1 MHLTKGKSMRVGLML
16 RNIEEKGGIA
26 VYTRLIAENL
36 LAQDLDNEYYLF
48 AGRPE
53 SLEAFAEAPNAHPII
68 LPCRQKFFWDQ
79 VQVARAVNRLG
90 LDIDASG
97 PRCQFHCAA
106 ARAKSSRYTALTN
119 TFFPKEFSIVDR
131 YYVRMFMP
139 LFGKTADC
147 ILTPSETARDELA
160 EILGV
165 PVGKFV
171 VTPEGAKDIFRQ
183 PIAEERL
190 RAVRRKYDLE
200 GEFIL
205 HVGLIWGSKNFG
217 VLPEVLEIINRQ
229 RPLVLVHAGKPQR
242 WGDGEGTTTS
252 RFLKRLGF
260 VPDEDLASLYQ
271 SAMALV
277 FPSLYEGFGIPIV
290 EAFASGCPVVTA
302 NWGTMKEVGGDAAL
316 LVDVRKPEEIAAAV
330 LRLSAEPG
338 LRQELQSRGFERAKR
353 FTWQETARLTLEAF
367 RSVADGSFQSAW
379 PTDGARIGSP
389 RTGTGG

>member
-1 MHLTKGKSMRVGLML
+1 MRVGLML

-90 LDIDASG
+90 LDIVLG
-97 PRCQFHCAA
+97 PKMSIPLRCR
-106 ARAKSSRYTALTN
+106 ARKVITIHGADQYFL
-119 TFFPKEFSIVDR
+119 PKEFSIVDR

-139 LFGKTADC
+139 LYGKTADC

-160 EILGV
+160 KILGV